1 MRLVTQIVS
10 AVAFIVF
17 GFIFCAIMAARFG
30 LFGDPGDGDPGP
42 SPWKFGVMSILSAS
56 TFFGA
61 WNTKASQT
69 DSGET
74 T

>member
-17 GFIFCAIMAARFG
+17 GFFSASLWRHVLDCSATRVTEIPDR
-30 LFGDPGDGDPGP
+30 
-42 SPWKFGVMSILSAS
+42 PWKFGVMTILSAS
-56 TFFGA
+56 TFFSA

-69 DSGET
+69 NSGET

>member
-17 GFIFCAIMAARFG
+17 GFFFCVLMAARFG

-42 SPWKFGVMSILSAS
+42 PLEIWRNDHPIRLHVLFRL
-56 TFFGA
+56 
-61 WNTKASQT
+61 
-69 DSGET
+69 EY
-74 T
+74 